1 MKIYFFLSLLLL
13 SFSRIQAKD
22 CACCN
27 AYVWTFALEN
37 VQKSKFSSDLTDQ
50 VESILINRCTILK
63 RQNLIN
69 LLQQANNEQAIFTTT
84 HLSDSAKQQVIVT
97 NEGALFRGRS
107 ENKNLNLG
115 YKL

>member
-37 VQKSKFSSDLTDQ
+37 GQKSKFSSDLTDQ
-50 VESILINRCTILK
+50 VESILINRNRCTILN

-69 LLQQANNEQAIFTTT
+69 LLQQANNEQIIFATTN
-84 HLSDSAKQQVIVT
+84 LSTSAKQQVIVANRVLCSVDESKT
-97 NEGALFRGRS
+97 
-107 ENKNLNLG
+107 KT
-115 YKL
+115 